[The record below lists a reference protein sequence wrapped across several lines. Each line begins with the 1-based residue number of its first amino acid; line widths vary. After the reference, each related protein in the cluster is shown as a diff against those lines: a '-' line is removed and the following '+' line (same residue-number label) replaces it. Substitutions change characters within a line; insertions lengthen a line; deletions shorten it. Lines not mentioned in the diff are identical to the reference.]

1 MITLNIV
8 GLIVEYNPLHNG
20 HAYHFRE
27 AKRRAGA
34 DAAVAVMSGDFLQ
47 RGEPALVNKWARTEM
62 ALQLGIDLVLE
73 LPVSY
78 AVQPAEWFAHG
89 AAALLDATGVV
100 SHLCFGSES
109 GELPVLSELAALLAS
124 ESGALQAALAEELAT
139 GASYPRAF
147 AAAAARAFA
156 AAGGLGGDVDAA
168 RLLLEQPNNSL
179 GLHYLIALRRLQS
192 GITPLTLQR
201 QGAGYRDERPRDASI
216 ASATAVRRLITGGG
230 SLDAAAA
237 YLPPFTLEILQR
249 EFAAGRGPMHW
260 DRFSQPLF
268 SRLLAAAP
276 EELAGQLEMNE
287 GLEYRIRKVLPKL
300 EQATVTE
307 LVGLLKTKRYTHTK
321 LQRTLLHTLLGHSQ
335 QMGSRE
341 ILSAGPHY
349 LRVLGFNER
358 GQQLLKQMKKTAKL
372 PVITRAADLSHP
384 QLDADIRASAVYA
397 NAMPKRTGF
406 DLFRDYRQA
415 PIRL

>member
-1 MITLNIV
+1 MALNTV

-27 AKRRAGA
+27 AKRLANA
-34 DAAVAVMSGDFLQ
+34 DTAVAVMSGDFLQ
-47 RGEPALVNKWARTEM
+47 RGEPAIVNKWARTEM
-62 ALQLGIDLVLE
+62 ALHLGIDLVLE

-109 GELPVLSELAALLAS
+109 GELPVLGELAALLAS
-124 ESGALQAALAEELAT
+124 ESGALKAAVAEELAT
-139 GASYPRAF
+139 GASYPRAY

-179 GLHYLIALRRLQS
+179 GLHYLIALRRLKS

-201 QGAGYRDERPRDASI
+201 QGAGYRDESPRDASI
-216 ASATAVRRLITGGG
+216 ASATAVRRLISGGG
-230 SLDAAAA
+230 SLAAAAA

-249 EFAAGRGPMHW
+249 EFAAGRGPMDW

-268 SRLLAAAP
+268 SRLLSATP
-276 EELAGQLEMNE
+276 EVLAGHPEMNE
-287 GLEYRIRKVLPKL
+287 GLEHRIHKILPKL

-307 LVGLLKTKRYTHTK
+307 LIEQLKTKRYTHTK
-321 LQRTLLHTLLGHSQ
+321 LQRTLMHTLLGHTRP
-335 QMGSRE
+335 MGSRE
-341 ILSAGPHY
+341 VLSAGPHY

-358 GQQLLKQMKKTAKL
+358 GRQLLKKMKKTAKL
-372 PVITRAADLSHP
+372 PIITRAADLSHP

-397 NAMPKRTGF
+397 NAMPERTGV
-406 DLFRDYRQA
+406 DLFRDYRQP
-415 PIRL
+415 PIKL